1 MQLSFWLYCQSGFD
15 PRPDS
20 QRRRMQRGTECAFRH
35 IVIKIGAPSLPGGA
49 CMNGR
54 LSVGIVSK
62 DAAANRVAQLSDL
75 AEDKELVEL
84 L

>member
-1 MQLSFWLYCQSGFD
+1 
-15 PRPDS
+15 
-20 QRRRMQRGTECAFRH
+20 
-35 IVIKIGAPSLPGGA
+35 
-49 CMNGR
+49 MNGR